1 MSVVDTHYQQAV
13 TEINPREKIARA
25 MELFNWSREFI
36 GREVRKCNPSAS
48 PERIKLLVA
57 LRLYGNDSYMREII
71 EGLLL
76 NVPD

>member
-1 MSVVDTHYQQAV
+1 MSQVETLFQTAV
-13 TEINPREKIARA
+13 TGMSPREKIARA
-25 MELFNWSREFI
+25 MGLFNWSREFI
-36 GREVRKCNPSAS
+36 GREVRKCNPNAS

-57 LRLYGNDSYMREII
+57 LRLYGNDSKMRDLI